1 MAVITVSELGIFEV
15 GPIRPPSEARSL
27 LIRVTRNCQWNR
39 CTFCPVY
46 KNKDFSVRAVEDV
59 ISDIDLLSK
68 HLTIIRDSFKSP
80 YEMSAQQLWSL
91 TQRVNPVELPAFD
104 YALKW
109 FNDGMQSVF
118 LQDSDSLVIGA
129 ENLATILKHLRERFP
144 WIERVTSY
152 SRSSTIL
159 KVGEDGLRTIKNA
172 GLDRIHVGL
181 ESGSDAILRLVKKG
195 ATKAMHVRAGV
206 MAKRVGLEL
215 SEYVMPGLGGKELST
230 VHASETADAL
240 NHINADF
247 IRLRPL
253 VVTSRAPLYLQYEK
267 GSFTKCND
275 IEMARELLQFIEG
288 LEGITSMILSDH
300 ILNLFADL
308 EGRLPDDK
316 ERMLAILHAFL
327 DMSPEQ
333 QLLYR
338 LGRRLGLFEGLSDM
352 NDERRL
358 DRTRQ
363 IALDEGITAQN
374 IDLVVERLME
384 RFI

>member
-1 MAVITVSELGIFEV
+1 M
-15 GPIRPPSEARSL
+15 
-27 LIRVTRNCQWNR
+27 
-39 CTFCPVY
+39 FCPVY
-46 KNKDFSVRAVEDV
+46 KNKEFSVRTVEEV

-68 HLTIIRDSFKSP
+68 HLTIIRASFKSP
-80 YEMSAQQLWSL
+80 YEMTAQQLWSL
-91 TQRVNPVELPAFD
+91 TQSVDPVELPAFD

-129 ENLATILKHLRERFP
+129 ENLAIILRHLRERFP

-159 KVGEDGLRTIKNA
+159 KVGEDGLKTIKNA

-181 ESGSDAILRLVKKG
+181 ESGSDAVLRLVKKG
-195 ATKAMHVRAGV
+195 ATKDMHVRAGV
-206 MAKRVGLEL
+206 MTKRVGLEL
-215 SEYVMPGLGGKELST
+215 SEYVMPGLGGRELSV
-230 VHASETADAL
+230 VHAEETADAL
-240 NHINADF
+240 NKINADF

-253 VVTSRAPLYLQYEK
+253 AVTSRAPLYLQYEK

-275 IEMARELLQFIEG
+275 IEMARELLLFIEG
-288 LEGITSMILSDH
+288 LEGITSMVLSDH

-308 EGRLPDDK
+308 EGRLPDEK
-316 ERMLAILHAFL
+316 ERMLTILRTFL

-333 QLLYR
+333 QLLFR
-338 LGRRLGLFEGLSDM
+338 LGRRLGLFEGLGDM
-352 NDERRL
+352 NDGRRL

-363 IALDEGITAQN
+363 IVRDEGITPEN
-374 IDLVVERLME
+374 IDSVVDRLME